1 MADTTLKKEILAQ
14 LTATAKKTLA
24 SRNDMDARTANAALG
39 NAVTAIL
46 AGLQSNTQDENGA
59 QALDAEL
66 SKKHDGSILDDL
78 LAAVKDDG
86 VQADGAKILG
96 HIFGNNQD
104 KVKENLARTSG
115 INASAVS
122 DILTT
127 LAPIVLGQLGKTKR
141 TEGLDAAGL
150 AEKLLQQ
157 SIPKTGAMR
166 SIMALADR
174 NKNGR
179 VLDDLLNLG
188 GVFGKG
194 SYK

>member
-14 LTATAKKTLA
+14 LTGAAKQTLA
-24 SRNDMDARTANAALG
+24 SRNGLNAKTTNAALG

-46 AGLQSNTQDENGA
+46 AGLQSNAQDKKGA
-59 QALDAEL
+59 NALDTEL
-66 SKKHDGSILDDL
+66 STRHDGSILDNVPG
-78 LAAVKDDG
+78 AVEDSG

-96 HIFGNNQD
+96 HIFGGDQD
-104 KVKENLARTSG
+104 KVQDGLARTSG
-115 INASAVS
+115 ISTSAVS
-122 DILTT
+122 DILST

-166 SIMALADR
+166 SIVALLDR

-179 VLDDLLNLG
+179 ILDDLLNLG